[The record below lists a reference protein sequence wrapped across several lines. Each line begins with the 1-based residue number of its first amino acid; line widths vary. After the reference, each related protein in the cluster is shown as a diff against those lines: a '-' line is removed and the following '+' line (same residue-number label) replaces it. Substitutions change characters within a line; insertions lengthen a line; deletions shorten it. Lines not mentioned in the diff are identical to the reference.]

1 MMVIPTTVS
10 PEIAMRTLI
19 MQGALPFDKL
29 QKTTLYDEATQQIK
43 RAILGGKY
51 KPGDPLPAERE
62 LAEALGVGR
71 PTIREALKT
80 LRDRGLIVLDPT
92 ARRYVVKTPDLEN
105 CVLQIQEQISWLI
118 QVTENTISDFW
129 AVIPHLMGMTAHA
142 AVGVMTDDGLRR
154 LESTLEQIEGSG
166 QDFSASCRAAYR
178 FGLDLAEMTG
188 NRLIILLWK
197 MFDKVIQEE
206 FPPILSVM
214 EPKGPRNL
222 VAYHRGV
229 LEALRARDPDAIYRA
244 VAARIRY
251 LKNREARISG

>member
-1 MMVIPTTVS
+1 
-10 PEIAMRTLI
+10 
-19 MQGALPFDKL
+19 MQDVLPFDKL
-29 QKTTLYDEATQQIK
+29 QKTTLYEEATQQIK
-43 RAILGGKY
+43 KAILGGKY
-51 KPGDPLPAERE
+51 KPGDPLPSERD

-80 LRDRGLIVLDPT
+80 LRDRGLIALDLT

-105 CVLQIQEQISWLI
+105 CVQQIREQISWQV

-129 AVIPHLMGMTAHA
+129 EVIPHVMGMIAHA
-142 AVGVMTDDGLRR
+142 AVGIMTEEGFQR
-154 LESTLEQIEGSG
+154 LQRTLEEMEGSG
-166 QDFSASCRAAYR
+166 QDFAASCRAAYR

-188 NRLIILLWK
+188 NRLIVLLWR
-197 MFDKVIQEE
+197 MFARVIQEE

-214 EPKGPRNL
+214 EPKGPKNL

-229 LEALRARDPDAIYRA
+229 LGALRAGDPDAIHRA
-244 VAARIRY
+244 ITARIQY